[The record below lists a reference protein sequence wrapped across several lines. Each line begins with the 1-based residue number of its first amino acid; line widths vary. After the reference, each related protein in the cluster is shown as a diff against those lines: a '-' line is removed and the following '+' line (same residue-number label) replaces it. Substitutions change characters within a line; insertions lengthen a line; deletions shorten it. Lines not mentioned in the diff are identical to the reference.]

1 MRLVWLHV
9 NGSLLHKP
17 EWCSREMRYLI
28 YLLSIGS
35 SFAQNT
41 RLGPDYDEGEFKNPS
56 DFWITL
62 CIALIHFIAPALI
75 SSKTGEFYWKWWF
88 VFFGGFA
95 FSVAFLPKSTSYF
108 LLVYVVI
115 TIYGLSQ
122 THKNGDHTSGQQ
134 DRNVDDRKFQGQLAE
149 VNKAVVRESFE
160 QSQSSLGDT
169 SASTPLTQKKNPTK
183 PKSTILKRVNDEVA
197 DVAKRDLGLWFEC
210 YKATK
215 NLSKRNDL
223 YLSIRVKYLIK
234 EVEKIGLK
242 FSSYVAQDLIDNLP
256 HMSSDEISVAIKAS
270 RPQSLP

>member
-1 MRLVWLHV
+1 MKYW
-9 NGSLLHKP
+9 
-17 EWCSREMRYLI
+17 M

-41 RLGPDYDEGEFKNPS
+41 RLDPDYDEGGFRNPS
-56 DFWITL
+56 DFWIAL

-95 FSVAFLPKSTSYF
+95 FSAAFLPRSSTYF

-115 TIYGLSQ
+115 TIYGLNQ
-122 THKNGDHTSGQQ
+122 TQKNDDDISFKQ
-134 DRNVDDRKFQGQLAE
+134 DRSVDVGKTQDHLPE
-149 VNKAVVRESFE
+149 VNKAIVRESFE
-160 QSQSSLGDT
+160 QSRSSIDVT
-169 SASTPLTQKKNPTK
+169 STPTPITQKINRSK

-234 EVEKIGLK
+234 EVEKVGLK
-242 FSSYVAQDLIDNLP
+242 FSSYVDQDLIDNVP
-256 HMSSDEISVAIKAS
+256 HMSSDEISFAIKAS
-270 RPQSLP
+270 QPQLPP